1 MSDISNI
8 RIYTSKK
15 NITYVI
21 LQFNDGRTE
30 IRKDDGTED
39 IILRCNRGYTIEL
52 AKAFCD
58 L

>member
-52 AKAFCD
+52 A
-58 L
+58 